1 MEALIHHPAPE
12 RMMPELTR
20 YAVADLPPD
29 IKCQI
34 NSFIR
39 IQWPWIFNPSN
50 RLMDLMEGGT
60 GRTSFVIAEQG
71 VLISHAEVNQR
82 VLTHQGESYRVYGV
96 GAVMTYPAFRRE
108 GFGAQVVAAATAY
121 IKASDADFALLFT
134 SPDLASF
141 YEGNGWEVLPGMRI
155 TVGPA
160 DAPIARDDEF
170 MMGCFVTERGRQA
183 RASLLA
189 APLYVG
195 PYQW

>member
-1 MEALIHHPAPE
+1 
-12 RMMPELTR
+12 MPELTR

-50 RLMDLMEGGT
+50 RLMDLMKGGA
-60 GRTSFVIAEQG
+60 GRYSFVIAEQG

-82 VLTHQGESYRVYGV
+82 VLEHQGESYRVYGV

-108 GFGAQVVAAATAY
+108 GFGAQVVEAATAH

-141 YEGNGWEVLPGMRI
+141 YEKNGWETLPGMRI
-155 TVGPA
+155 TVG
-160 DAPIARDDEF
+160 DAAQAIPHDDEF
-170 MMGCFVTERGRQA
+170 MMGCFVSERGQQA
-183 RASLLA
+183 RASLRS

-195 PYQW
+195 PYMW